1 VYFNPCT
8 LIVMMKSKL
17 FASVVFAVLFLTSH
31 LVQAGVWD
39 TVLIRGTQV
48 VLRHSLLRPG
58 MQRVGV
64 NGINDIYNPV
74 IQNGAPI
81 FRVPQYAYVTVT
93 GSLLQDNNNNP
104 GDETEDDMGAQM
116 NDDIVSQVR
125 WWVDYFRDG
134 NPYPENI
141 GQRTEMFVNMALAEL
156 SLRENDEEKEPVL
169 EDMDEAALLE
179 NLMDT
184 FRLADDPVQL
194 IRNLELE
201 VLDVIPD
208 WLFVQAAAIRNRL
221 VAGSP
226 ADFFFELM
234 RRRNRCDDYAM
245 LATWYRVAEEVRL
258 EVQRAILVRNA
269 VDGLI
274 EQAMDIDGLRAL
286 YYDSIESV
294 LDEMTGAW
302 DTLDLLKAVQGT
314 VLEPFVQWVVSG
326 NLGGLASHQDIM
338 GWNAYF
344 EEHVFPVI
352 GDELEAALKK
362 MGKGKKPKAKKKKKA
377 KKKRTK
383 KVVVLAKE

>member
-1 VYFNPCT
+1 
-8 LIVMMKSKL
+8 
-17 FASVVFAVLFLTSH
+17 
-31 LVQAGVWD
+31 
-39 TVLIRGTQV
+39 
-48 VLRHSLLRPG
+48 
-58 MQRVGV
+58 
-64 NGINDIYNPV
+64 
-74 IQNGAPI
+74 
-81 FRVPQYAYVTVT
+81 
-93 GSLLQDNNNNP
+93 
-104 GDETEDDMGAQM
+104 
-116 NDDIVSQVR
+116 
-125 WWVDYFRDG
+125 
-134 NPYPENI
+134 
-141 GQRTEMFVNMALAEL
+141 
-156 SLRENDEEKEPVL
+156 
-169 EDMDEAALLE
+169 
-179 NLMDT
+179 
-184 FRLADDPVQL
+184 
-194 IRNLELE
+194 
-201 VLDVIPD
+201 
-208 WLFVQAAAIRNRL
+208 
-221 VAGSP
+221 
-226 ADFFFELM
+226 M